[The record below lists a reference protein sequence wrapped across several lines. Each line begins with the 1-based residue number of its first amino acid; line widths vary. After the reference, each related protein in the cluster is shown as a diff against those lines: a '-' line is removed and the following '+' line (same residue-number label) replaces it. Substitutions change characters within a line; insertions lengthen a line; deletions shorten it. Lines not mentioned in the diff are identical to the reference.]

1 MNLAQQSSRAETI
14 ASAVNGLHISQAVG
28 TVCRWVEDAG
38 GVFSGLNART
48 AQAKVRA
55 VLNEPENR
63 AVVGYHSASATH
75 DWPDGSADDAIQPIA
90 RRVARR
96 IGPLLPNTAAL
107 FAARLLCELAGTCP
121 EALTPE
127 VAEHVRKRVGD

>member
-1 MNLAQQSSRAETI
+1 MNLAQQSFRSESI
-14 ASAVNGLHISQAVG
+14 ARTVNELHICQAVG
-28 TVCRWVEDAG
+28 KVCRWIEDAG

-48 AQAKVRA
+48 AQAKVRS

-63 AVVGYHSASATH
+63 AVVGYHSTSATR
-75 DWPDGSADDAIQPIA
+75 DWPDDGSADDELQNIA

-127 VAEHVRKRVGD
+127 VAEHVRKRCF